1 MGKDYYGILGV
12 GKGADEAELKKGM
25 SAVPWQLSLQSQ
37 AHADSLLCCM
47 DTICSLPEAGHE
59 VASGEWLQP
68 GLGPP
73 LATPA
78 AAAAACTTCLWEVTD
93 MQHICYD
100 CRIRTRTTEKQ
111 QRQSS
116 RTYQKPMRWACA
128 PVAAAS
134 TPQHPLPLGTC
145 SSLVNIHLGC

>member
-25 SAVPWQLSLQSQ
+25 SAVAWQLLLQSQ
-37 AHADSLLCCM
+37 AHADPLLCCM

-68 GLGPP
+68 GLGQP

-78 AAAAACTTCLWEVTD
+78 AAAATCVTCLWDVTD
-93 MQHICYD
+93 MQH
-100 CRIRTRTTEKQ
+100 
-111 QRQSS
+111 
-116 RTYQKPMRWACA
+116 M
-128 PVAAAS
+128 
-134 TPQHPLPLGTC
+134 
-145 SSLVNIHLGC
+145 